1 MLKPLSKLDI
11 VRAWKDAEYRHS
23 LSAEA
28 LAMLPANPA
37 GLIELPD
44 SVLGSVVGGLN
55 YGWTNVTELCNVSG
69 PARSCGQFC
78 SLTTECL
85 CGSHAQSPVALA

>member
-55 YGWTNVTELCNVSG
+55 IGLTHDTELCNVSG
-69 PARSCGQFC
+69 PKISCGWVC
-78 SLTTECL
+78 TLTTECG
-85 CGSHAQSPVALA
+85 CQGVSNPVALA